1 MIKDIKKDPMIGSF
15 LDSLYIEKGL
25 SKNTVSSYK
34 NDIESFLS
42 WLHKKEIHY
51 QNVTGANIND
61 FISIL
66 FNDGFKSSSI
76 NRKISS
82 IRHFYLFLLKK
93 KIIKF
98 SPVDEITTPKQEKYL
113 PISMSEDEV
122 ERLLS
127 SPNSNRIIERRDKAM
142 IEILYATGM
151 RISELVNLKLTD
163 IDFNRSVLKVFGKG
177 SKERLVPYGE
187 KAAEALD
194 IYLRDR
200 KRSDSKNVFL
210 SNRGSQITRG
220 AFWQRIKIYIKREN
234 LKSSISPHTL
244 RHAFATHLLNR
255 GADLRSVQILL
266 GHSDL
271 STTQIYTHIAKQ
283 RLGEILKNII
293 QEVKVNKLGF
303 SFLLIIISF
312 FTLSSEDKIQESIQK
327 VLPAGAK
334 IELIK
339 ESDIKGLYAVYY
351 GELEP
356 IYVSKDGKF
365 FIYGDLFQITNN
377 GISNISNIN
386 LAKKRKA
393 IIEEISTQDF
403 ISFEAENEKYQ
414 VTVFTDVDCGYCRKL
429 HDNIKEYNKLGITIN
444 YAAFPRSGIGTS
456 SFTKMVGAWCSR
468 NPKESITKLKNNEN
482 IDMSFCDNQP
492 VAKQFAIGQKLG
504 LMAPRQSFI

>member
-1 MIKDIKKDPMIGSF
+1 MIKDYKKDHIIRSF

-34 NDIESFLS
+34 NDISSFLS
-42 WLHKKEIHY
+42 WLNNKQINY
-51 QNVTGANIND
+51 QQVSGKNINE
-61 FISIL
+61 FISNL
-66 FNDGFKSSSI
+66 FNSGLKSSSI

-82 IRHFYLFLLKK
+82 IKHFYLFLSKK
-93 KIIKF
+93 KIIKY
-98 SPVDEITTPKQEKYL
+98 SPADEIETPKQEKYL
-113 PISMSEDEV
+113 PVSMSEDEV

-127 SPNSNRIIERRDKAM
+127 SPNPNQIIERRDKAM

-163 IDFNRSVLKVFGKG
+163 VDFNRSVLKVFGKG

-200 KRSDSKNVFL
+200 KKSDSKNVFL

-283 RLGEILKNII
+283 RLGEILK
-293 QEVKVNKLGF
+293 K
-303 SFLLIIISF
+303 
-312 FTLSSEDKIQESIQK
+312 
-327 VLPAGAK
+327 
-334 IELIK
+334 
-339 ESDIKGLYAVYY
+339 
-351 GELEP
+351 
-356 IYVSKDGKF
+356 
-365 FIYGDLFQITNN
+365 
-377 GISNISNIN
+377 
-386 LAKKRKA
+386 
-393 IIEEISTQDF
+393 
-403 ISFEAENEKYQ
+403 
-414 VTVFTDVDCGYCRKL
+414 
-429 HDNIKEYNKLGITIN
+429 HH
-444 YAAFPRSGIGTS
+444 PRG
-456 SFTKMVGAWCSR
+456 
-468 NPKESITKLKNNEN
+468 
-482 IDMSFCDNQP
+482 
-492 VAKQFAIGQKLG
+492 
-504 LMAPRQSFI
+504 